1 MTKKKREFKILPTR
15 RRSVLSWA
23 GKDPIRVV
31 RHFPAQLC
39 EKFGVAQSPAEPDYT
54 SFCDSYNLLLHGDNK
69 EVLSALLVG
78 GFRGKVDLIYIDPPF
93 DSGADYVRQV
103 QLRGREDKLSGEEK
117 SFLEQ
122 TQYEDMWTEDGSYL
136 QFMYERLILL
146 RELLSDQG
154 SIYLHCD
161 HNKVHHLRILMDEI
175 FGADNFGNQVSWR
188 RQTPRGRKV
197 EARCMPFSTDYIL
210 LYTKSE
216 NMIWNIIKN
225 TSYFS
230 IKEAEKR
237 YKKDEGGFFTT
248 SARGAYTNESLIR
261 LYKEG
266 RIYNTNGGE
275 IVIKDGIISITEG
288 TMRVKYYR
296 EQIGDKIKEESVV
309 DNIWDDIPGMGIV
322 SHEHVGYPTQK
333 PEALL
338 ERIIKASSNEDSIV
352 LDCFGGSGTTAVV
365 AEKLERRWIVADM
378 NKGAIQTT
386 IQRLN
391 KSATADN
398 KNGGKIIGK
407 KRGFVHY
414 RVNNYDFAEDND
426 MRDIV
431 IKKYGLTA
439 SRDPVFPWMYGES
452 LATIAA
458 FNKPLTHDD
467 VQIVDN
473 EMKNR
478 RQDERDVVLIGN
490 GVKIGL
496 AAEIAKLQK
505 RRDINKIHI
514 IDIQQDGV
522 ITFHPAEADVDIVKH
537 GKTATIKIR
546 HYISHSIMKRLHIQ
560 TEDAFMKKIGD
571 FRAQINYVLWDA
583 DYDGVC
589 FGNTGGDCPQKKTEF
604 IGGDYKISLP
614 HANATI
620 AVKIVDMLGEETLI
634 IN

>member
-1 MTKKKREFKILPTR
+1 MTKKNREFKIVSAPER
-15 RRSVLSWA
+15 PGLSWV
-23 GKDPIRVV
+23 GRKPFGFV
-31 RHFPAQLC
+31 RDFPAQLC
-39 EKFGVAQSPAEPDYT
+39 EKVGVAQPPAEPDYA

-69 EVLSALLVG
+69 EVLPALLIG
-78 GFRGKVDLIYIDPPF
+78 GFRGKVDLVYIDPPF
-93 DSGADYVRQV
+93 DSGADYVRKV
-103 QLRGREDKLSGEEK
+103 QLRGREEKLSGEEK

-122 TQYEDMWTEDGSYL
+122 TQYEDMWAADGYYL

-161 HNKVHHLRILMDEI
+161 WHKNHHLRCLMDEV
-175 FGADNFGNQVSWR
+175 FGEWNFVN
-188 RQTPRGRKV
+188 
-197 EARCMPFSTDYIL
+197 
-210 LYTKSE
+210 
-216 NMIWNIIKN
+216 
-225 TSYFS
+225 
-230 IKEAEKR
+230 
-237 YKKDEGGFFTT
+237 
-248 SARGAYTNESLIR
+248 
-261 LYKEG
+261 
-266 RIYNTNGGE
+266 E
-275 IVIKDGIISITEG
+275 IVWNYVSGGIGNRKFAQKHDVIYMFSKGDNYIFNIQKERTTKE
-288 TMRVKYYR
+288 YSA
-296 EQIGDKIKEESVV
+296 DKIETDEKGEFVWYIRPGTNSKVPDGVKSYLDKHVQDVWQIPIVNPQAKERC
-309 DNIWDDIPGMGIV
+309 D
-322 SHEHVGYPTQK
+322 YPTQK

-338 ERIIKASSNEDSIV
+338 ERIIKASSNKNSIV
-352 LDCFGGSGTTAVV
+352 LDCFCGSGTTAAV
-365 AEKLERRWIVADM
+365 AEKLGRRWIVADM

-386 IQRLN
+386 MQRLN
-391 KSATADN
+391 KIASED
-398 KNGGKIIGK
+398 GGK

-414 RVNNYDFAEDND
+414 RINNYDFAKDND

-439 SRDPVFPWMYGES
+439 SRDRVFPWMYGES

-458 FNKPLTHDD
+458 FNKPLTRDD

-490 GVKIGL
+490 GAKTGL

-505 RRDINKIHI
+505 RRNINKIHI
-514 IDIQQDGV
+514 IDIQQDGI
-522 ITFHPAEADVDIVKH
+522 ITFNPAFADVEIIKK
-537 GKTATIKIR
+537 GKTAEVKIR
-546 HYISHSIMKRLHIQ
+546 NYISLSIMARLQ
-560 TEDAFMKKIGD
+560 LKTEDAFMKKIGD

>member
-1 MTKKKREFKILPTR
+1 MTKKNREFKVLPVR
-15 RRSVLSWA
+15 GRPMLSWL
-23 GKDPIRVV
+23 GKKSLDVV
-31 RHFPAQLC
+31 RQFPAQLC
-39 EKFGVAQSPAEPDYT
+39 SKVGVLQPPEEPDYA

-69 EVLSALLVG
+69 EVLPALLIG
-78 GFRGKVDLIYIDPPF
+78 GFRGKVDLVYIDPPF
-93 DSGADYVRQV
+93 DSGADYVRQI
-103 QLRGREDKLSGEEK
+103 QLRGHFEKLSGEEQ
-117 SFLEQ
+117 SLLEQ
-122 TQYEDMWTEDGSYL
+122 TQYEDIWLNDDYL

-146 RELLSDQG
+146 RELLSEQG

-161 HNKVHHLRILMDEI
+161 HNKVHHLRMLMDEV

-338 ERIIKASSNEDSIV
+338 ERIIKASTNEDSIV

-365 AEKLERRWIVADM
+365 AEKLGRRWIVADM

-386 IQRLN
+386 MQRLN
-391 KSATADN
+391 KIVTED
-398 KNGGKIIGK
+398 GGK

-414 RVNNYDFAEDND
+414 RINNYDFAEDND

-439 SRDPVFPWMYGES
+439 SRDRVFPWMYGES

-458 FNKPLTHDD
+458 FNKPLTRLD
-467 VQIVDN
+467 VQVIYD
-473 EMKNR
+473 ELKNR
-478 RQDERDVVLIGN
+478 PQDIRDIVLIGN
-490 GVKIGL
+490 GSATGL
-496 AAEIAKLQK
+496 ADEIANMQK
-505 RRDINKIHI
+505 RRAINKIHI

-522 ITFHPAEADVDIVKH
+522 ITFNPAAADVEIIKK
-537 GKTATIKIR
+537 GKTAEVKIR
-546 HYISHSIMKRLHIQ
+546 NYISPSIMARLQAENQDI
-560 TEDAFMKKIGD
+560 FMKKIGD